1 MPCNGPESAASR
13 IIAFTSSTL
22 VSRAAIKDR
31 STIDTLSVGTRIAKP
46 SSLPFNS
53 GNTRPTAAAAPVFV
67 GIMLWVALRARQVR
81 VVDIAQ
87 HLVVGIGVHRGH
99 QAIDHADFLMQGLN
113 QRRKAVRRA

>member
-53 GNTRPTAAAAPVFV
+53 GNTRPTAAAAP
-67 GIMLWVALRARQVR
+67 AAQVR

>member
-53 GNTRPTAAAAPVFV
+53 GNTRPTAAAAPV
-67 GIMLWVALRARQVR
+67 
-81 VVDIAQ
+81 
-87 HLVVGIGVHRGH
+87 VVGIGVHRGH